1 MQGVVAK
8 CFLGPPLRRGFLRS
22 LGNWSRPVG
31 RRGMKSWRIIDRMA
45 GPCFPNKEGPL
56 SAAPLPH
63 LWELQGGRRVGA
75 LDSLLS

>member
-8 CFLGPPLRRGFLRS
+8 CFLGPALRRGFLRS
-22 LGNWSRPVG
+22 VGNWGRPIG
-31 RRGMKSWRIIDRMA
+31 RRGMKSWRIVDRMA
-45 GPCFPNKEGPL
+45 GPWFPNREGLL

-63 LWELQGGRRVGA
+63 LWELQGGKRVGA